1 MTTNPIDTDLPL
13 DEDWIHAFEKT
24 DESYSLFYK
33 EDNEILKVKYIYV
46 SSDGEV
52 QRVKRERI
60 ILTQPNIITNKEL
73 VEMIRFNQ
81 PKSYVLQFAMKYN
94 VNVDPC
100 DVKHLF
106 SRKINEEAFIADV
119 TDFTRHVH
127 FDKTIPMFQE
137 LNELSIYFV
146 MRKHAGKTTK
156 KRFPRQ
162 VHNKTRTFRRK

>member
-1 MTTNPIDTDLPL
+1 MTQTESELLL
-13 DEDWIHAFEKT
+13 DEDWIQTFEKT

-46 SSDGEV
+46 DTTGQV

-60 ILTQPNIITNKEL
+60 ILTQPNVITNKEL
-73 VEMIRFNQ
+73 LDMIRFNQ
-81 PKSYVLQFAMKYN
+81 PKQYAMQFVMKYN

-100 DVKHLF
+100 DVKYLF
-106 SRKINEEAFIADV
+106 SQKINEERFITDI
-119 TDFTRHVH
+119 TDFTQNVC

-146 MRKHAGKTTK
+146 MRKQTSKRTRKNVSKQPHNTT
-156 KRFPRQ
+156 RA
-162 VHNKTRTFRRK
+162 FRRINN

>member
-1 MTTNPIDTDLPL
+1 MTSHYPDTDLPL
-13 DEDWIHAFEKT
+13 DEDWIHTFEKT

-46 SSDGEV
+46 GLEGHV

-73 VEMIRFNQ
+73 IEMIRFNQ
-81 PKSYVLQFAMKYN
+81 PKTYALKFAMKYN

-100 DVKHLF
+100 NVKHLF
-106 SRKINEEAFIADV
+106 SRRINEETFITDI
-119 TDFTRHVH
+119 TDFTQHVC

-146 MRKHAGKTTK
+146 MRKHIGKTTK
-156 KRFPRQ
+156 KHFSRQ
-162 VHNKTRTFRRK
+162 RHNTTKTFRIK